1 MIFIWAMGCT
11 MPIKIDVQL
20 PFTADQVWVV
30 LGTPDRVD
38 WVPGVESCSLKDGV
52 RSLVLPGAGAIK
64 ERILN
69 LDNSIKKIE
78 YSCFESPGPL
88 ESHYSSIQVLEA
100 KEGCRLLW
108 EASVEPVAIETF
120 VRASMQGALA
130 QLKRILTLG
139 D

>member
-1 MIFIWAMGCT
+1 V
-11 MPIKIDVQL
+11 PIKIDVRL
-20 PFTADQVWVV
+20 PSTADQVWMV

-69 LDNSIKKIE
+69 LDHSLRKIE

-88 ESHYSSIQVLEA
+88 VSHYASMQVVEA
-100 KEGCRLLW
+100 KDGCRLLW
-108 EASVEPVAIETF
+108 EARVKPVAIEAF
-120 VRASMQGALA
+120 VRTSMQGALE
-130 QLKRILTLG
+130 QLKTILIQG